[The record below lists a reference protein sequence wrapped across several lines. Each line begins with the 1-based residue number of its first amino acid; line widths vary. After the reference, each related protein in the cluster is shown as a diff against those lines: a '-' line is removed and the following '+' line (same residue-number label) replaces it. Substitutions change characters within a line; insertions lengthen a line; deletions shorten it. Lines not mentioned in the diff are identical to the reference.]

1 MEKSKKKIIWQALI
15 FVVTF
20 VVAFFATQYLMSDTS
35 AVDKELKAVA
45 EEMNKSCP
53 MMIDKDT
60 RLDNTIALKNNT
72 LQYNYTLLHIE
83 KGAKD
88 VNVEDIKKYIM
99 SKSQENLNTNPEMD
113 YYREK
118 NTALKYYYKDK
129 KGKYLLDFTITPEKK
144 QQ

>member
-20 VVAFFATQYLMSDTS
+20 VVAFFATQYLMSDSS

-53 MMIDKDT
+53 MMIDKNT

-72 LQYNYTLLHIE
+72 LQYNYTLLQIE

-99 SKSQENLNTNPEMD
+99 SKSQENLNTNPEMN

-129 KGKYLLDFTITPEKK
+129 NGKYLLDFTITPEKK